1 MLTIIH
7 GSDTA
12 ASRKY
17 FNDQKQHIENSI
29 TLEADA
35 VTITDLMQ
43 ILEGGGL
50 FGENK
55 YIFIEQF
62 ITKKKKST
70 DFKTIATYL
79 SEKSQENTIVLWEGK
94 ELEPAHIKSIK
105 NATTKIF
112 KLPQTLFQLLDA
124 IKPGNSTRLISLF
137 HQTIDNAEPEMVF
150 SMLTRHF
157 RILLA
162 LSEKNTDNPIDEV
175 QRMKANPN
183 QQWILTKMSRQA
195 AQFTPEHLEKL
206 YRELFLIEVG
216 QKTGSLSTNIV
227 TAIDFFLLEV

>member
-17 FNDQKQHIENSI
+17 FNDQKQHQENFVS
-29 TLEADA
+29 LEADA
-35 VTITDLMQ
+35 VTLTDLTQ

-50 FGENK
+50 FGESK

-62 ITKKKKST
+62 ITKKKKSSE
-70 DFKTIATYL
+70 FKTIAAYL
-79 SEKSQENTIVLWEGK
+79 SEKASENTILLWEGK

-124 IKPGNSTRLISLF
+124 IKPGNNAQLITLF
-137 HQTIDNAEPEMVF
+137 HQTIEHAEAEMAF
-150 SMLTRHF
+150 SMIVRHF

-162 LSEKNTDNPIDEV
+162 LSEKNIDNPIDEV
-175 QRMKANPN
+175 QKMRSNPN

-195 AQFTPEHLEKL
+195 SQFTPEHLREL

-216 QKTGSLSTNIV
+216 QKTGSLPTNIV